1 MRTMGYNAITEAIDE
16 RPKKGGEMMA
26 KTERVNLRL
35 TPEMKDKLQK
45 AADAENR
52 TLTNYIENLIIKEW
66 RENGKGE
73 GTR

>member
-1 MRTMGYNAITEAIDE
+1 
-16 RPKKGGEMMA
+16 MMA

-52 TLTNYIENLIIKEW
+52 TMTNYIENIIIKVLKE
-66 RENGKGE
+66 E
-73 GTR
+73 G

>member
-1 MRTMGYNAITEAIDE
+1 
-16 RPKKGGEMMA
+16 MMA

-52 TLTNYIENLIIKEW
+52 TLTNYIENIIINALKE
-66 RENGKGE
+66 E
-73 GTR
+73 G

>member
-1 MRTMGYNAITEAIDE
+1 
-16 RPKKGGEMMA
+16 MMA

-52 TLTNYIENLIIKEW
+52 TLTNYTENLIIKER

-73 GTR
+73 NTR

>member
-1 MRTMGYNAITEAIDE
+1 
-16 RPKKGGEMMA
+16 MA

-52 TLTNYIENLIIKEW
+52 TLTDYIENVIIKVLKE
-66 RENGKGE
+66 E
-73 GTR
+73 G